1 MNFGKILLKN
11 FNDII
16 LLAKLFKISIQT
28 WFQKSRNKKNLK
40 INLSLESKGPI
51 SLKIKFN
58 SILL

>member
-1 MNFGKILLKN
+1 MNFGKNVLKN
-11 FNDII
+11 FNAII
-16 LLAKLFKISIQT
+16 LLAKLFKINIQM